1 MIDGAKILPEKPN
14 TLIKYGK
21 TVILNESDKTD
32 FDIEPDKEFTADKN
46 TKQILN
52 IILPPIFFYNES
64 EELCYQQV
72 VNSPARIS
80 DIVNLQRRLDE
91 ELARNQIR
99 ETGICPMRE
108 KLYGECFDELIRQI
122 TINCSHKGIMLV
134 RVRDEMRMSI
144 DTYQKLYISS
154 LAFGLRSAFDG
165 YDKECYLK
173 GEIERYENEI
183 QGLEKEIA
191 DMEADL
197 EGMDERERQEIEQ
210 IKMSFQE
217 SKNTTTNE
225 HGQLKE
231 NLKDIFGLL
240 KESAL

>member
-32 FDIEPDKEFTADKN
+32 FDVEPDREFTADKN

-80 DIVNLQRRLDE
+80 DIVSLQKRLDE

-99 ETGICPMRE
+99 ETGICPIRE

-173 GEIERYENEI
+173 GEIKRYEDEI
-183 QGLEKEIA
+183 QDLEKEIA
-191 DMEADL
+191 NMESDL
-197 EGMDERERQEIEQ
+197 EGMDKQEKQEIEQ
-210 IKMSFQE
+210 IRQGFQE
-217 SKNTTTNE
+217 TKSTAEGE
-225 HGQLKE
+225 HGQLKD
-231 NLKDIFGLL
+231 NLKEIFGLI

>member
-1 MIDGAKILPEKPN
+1 MIDGMKILPEKPN
-14 TLIKYGK
+14 ILIKYGK
-21 TVILNESDKTD
+21 TVILNESDKTE
-32 FDIEPDKEFTADKN
+32 FQQEADKEFTSDKN

-52 IILPPIFFYNES
+52 IILPPIFFRNEND
-64 EELCYQQV
+64 ELCYQQV

-80 DIVNLQRRLDE
+80 DIVQLQRRLDE

-154 LAFGLRSAFDG
+154 LAFGLRSAFSG
-165 YDKECYLK
+165 FDKECYFKSEIGRFERDIEELEREIR
-173 GEIERYENEI
+173 EIEGE
-183 QGLEKEIA
+183 
-191 DMEADL
+191 L
-197 EGMDERERQEIEQ
+197 EGMEDREKKEIEK
-210 IKMSFQE
+210 IGEGFDGKKGEVEEEHMGLSKELE
-217 SKNTTTNE
+217 S
-225 HGQLKE
+225 
-231 NLKDIFGLL
+231 IFKL
-240 KESAL
+240 ESES